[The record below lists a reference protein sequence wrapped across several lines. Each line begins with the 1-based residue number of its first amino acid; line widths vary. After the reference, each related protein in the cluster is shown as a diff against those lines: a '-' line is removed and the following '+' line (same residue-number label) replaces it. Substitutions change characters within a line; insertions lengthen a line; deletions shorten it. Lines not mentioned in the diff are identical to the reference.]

1 MNFTNFTNRDLM
13 SMLANVASIFR
24 SRPVDSEKI
33 TEDYI
38 GLAVAKSYF
47 YGIKKPDG
55 NYQALEL
62 SKVVFNNK
70 SDVTLQIEGIVK
82 LEVIPVNIGAGDIV
96 YDGLGVLL
104 VNNVVIYDGRTAKFV
119 TSDTFQDVLTATTAP
134 VTVPVNLNMDITT
147 SISYQEH
154 PVFVPGDKYLYMNL
168 EGLNTTEVVE
178 CAKLIINPEKNDLPA
193 GHIALTPSTLLVVP
207 EANTLEYDG
216 TNLYMTDSTST
227 RKQIAYVV

>member
-24 SRPVDSEKI
+24 SKPVDSEKI

-38 GLAVAKSYF
+38 GLAIAKSYF

-55 NYQALEL
+55 NYQALGL
-62 SKVVFNNK
+62 NKVVFNNK
-70 SDVTLQIEGIVK
+70 SDITLQIEGIVK
-82 LEVIPVNIGAGDIV
+82 LEVIPVNIGAGNIV

-134 VTVPVNLNMDITT
+134 VVVPVNLNMDITT
-147 SISYQEH
+147 SIAYQEY
-154 PVFVPGDKYLYMNL
+154 PIYTPGDKYTY
-168 EGLNTTEVVE
+168 LNIDGFSSNGQAQCRQVIISPKDNSAESGHVILRPME
-178 CAKLIINPEKNDLPA
+178 LII
-193 GHIALTPSTLLVVP
+193 VP
-207 EANTLEYDG
+207 EEDTLEYDG
-216 TNLYMTDSTST
+216 VDLFMTNSVGV
-227 RKQIAYVV
+227 RKQIAYVA